1 MKEILEYQKLDF
13 DLRKLEKQINGSNE
27 KNVMNQMINYVKTAQ
42 NKSLELEKSA
52 KKLTEDYEMLKNEYD
67 KNFKLIKEL
76 TSKKAEDLS
85 EKQMEE
91 TFNKINLVSSNLYMI
106 ERNLNINVNNI
117 KSILKEFENTKNQV
131 IVARTKHKESK
142 TKYDELVS
150 TITPKIDQIKA
161 EMRALES
168 KIKPELLTRYKE
180 KKHDNIFPVFVGL
193 KDGNCGGCMMAQPK
207 GRLDKL
213 KQDGYIICEQCG
225 RVIFNK

>member
-1 MKEILEYQKLDF
+1 MDIE
-13 DLRKLEKQINGSNE
+13 LRKLEKQINGSNE
-27 KNVMNQMINYVKTAQ
+27 KNVMNQMIAYVKSAQ

-52 KKLTEDYEMLKNEYD
+52 KKLTDDYEMLKVEYD
-67 KNFKLIKEL
+67 KNFKLIKQL
-76 TSKKAEDLS
+76 TSKSAEELS
-85 EKQMEE
+85 EQEMEE

-142 TKYDELVS
+142 AKYDQLVAEIS
-150 TITPKIDQIKA
+150 PKMEAVKA
-161 EMRALES
+161 EMAKLEKS
-168 KIKPELLTRYKE
+168 IKPELLIRYKE

-207 GRLDKL
+207 GKLDKL
-213 KQDGYIICEQCG
+213 KTDGYIVCEQCG
-225 RVIFNK
+225 RIIFNS